1 MKQVISDYLRSGSY
15 KVFYS
20 DTYSAQAG
28 GQDHIG
34 SICGDV
40 RSLAYYAMGK
50 AKNGNNRV
58 AVVCLTTDL
67 FDMLPAVTEAYYQQL
82 DLLLIASGKPE
93 MNKRIAECYR
103 VVTDSILLSRNDSDA
118 FFCSATPAKGIS
130 LVFDELSALNE
141 TEIRKVAVQALISE
155 YTGKSKARVLCD
167 PRFSADAGSVEYLR
181 DGCSLYEILGRAYA
195 SDDIICAVLSAK
207 SIITGIN
214 AVNIRYKKDNLFI
227 VCPDGSLSQY
237 RDWFN
242 GNGFR
247 FISDDK
253 ADNQSVNAM
262 TLPAILCTEAAYV

>member
-118 FFCSATPAKGIS
+118 FFC
-130 LVFDELSALNE
+130 
-141 TEIRKVAVQALISE
+141 
-155 YTGKSKARVLCD
+155 YTV
-167 PRFSADAGSVEYLR
+167 
-181 DGCSLYEILGRAYA
+181 
-195 SDDIICAVLSAK
+195 
-207 SIITGIN
+207 
-214 AVNIRYKKDNLFI
+214 
-227 VCPDGSLSQY
+227 
-237 RDWFN
+237 
-242 GNGFR
+242 
-247 FISDDK
+247 
-253 ADNQSVNAM
+253 
-262 TLPAILCTEAAYV
+262 